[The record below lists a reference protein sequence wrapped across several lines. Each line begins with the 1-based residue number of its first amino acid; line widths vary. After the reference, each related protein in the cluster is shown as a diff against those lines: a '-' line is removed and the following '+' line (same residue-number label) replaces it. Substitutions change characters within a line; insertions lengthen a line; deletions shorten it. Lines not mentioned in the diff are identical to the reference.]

1 MKLLVLNLD
10 IYQVSFFCLFCRT
23 EDLSNAVSV
32 ILHPKVRARCAKHCS
47 QLHWSACIRLGKH
60 WRALVVFRVV
70 NESFLWNCL
79 FTRTTYTFFT
89 YVFTEFT
96 CMHLADAFI
105 QTVHS
110 IQCIQAICFLSVG
123 YMCSLGIEPTTFAL
137 LTQCSTTEPQGHGNS
152 LPFQHVTALEYIFNM
167 TLWTMGPSSRM
178 WKSRIIFMNE
188 INTNIL
194 LLERTRWM
202 DQSDHSPD
210 LLNVI

>member
-1 MKLLVLNLD
+1 M
-10 IYQVSFFCLFCRT
+10 
-23 EDLSNAVSV
+23 
-32 ILHPKVRARCAKHCS
+32 
-47 QLHWSACIRLGKH
+47 
-60 WRALVVFRVV
+60 VFRVV

-79 FTRTTYTFFT
+79 FTRTSLYIFYLCFHWI
-89 YVFTEFT
+89 Y
-96 CMHLADAFI
+96 MHLADAFI

-110 IQCIQAICFLSVG
+110 VYSAFRLYVFLSVG
-123 YMCSLGIEPTTFAL
+123 YMCSLEIEPTTFAL
-137 LTQCSTTEPQGHGNS
+137 LTQCSTTEPQGHGNF

-167 TLWTMGPSSRM
+167 TLWTSWMLWISYISLLIIPCIIYHVTNKETLNLERM